1 MTATQAVAGPLPR
14 VGARYRGPIG
24 LRLTLIVGLGLVVL
38 AVLSAFAAP
47 FLAPRAPEA
56 ADLGARLL
64 PPAWLRAPSAA
75 GPPAVPG
82 AGGPP
87 AGTAYPLGTD
97 AIGRDLLSRI
107 IYGARISLE
116 VGVLSVAA
124 SGIAGTSLG
133 LVAGYY
139 GGRWGE
145 FVMRAADL
153 QLSFPFILF
162 AIVVIAVL
170 GPGLSRIVL
179 VLAVTQWASYARL
192 VRSETLAVRETDYIQ
207 AARAIGLA
215 DRRII
220 WKHVLPNALGAV
232 SVLATLS
239 VANNILLEAA
249 LTFLGLGVDPSIPSW
264 GGMLADSRNYIQTAW
279 WDSTFPGLA
288 IMLTVM
294 GFNLVG
300 DWLRDRLTPEA
311 T

>member
-1 MTATQAVAGPLPR
+1 MTAAQAVSGPLPQVR
-14 VGARYRGPIG
+14 PRPRRPIG
-24 LRLTLIVGLGLVVL
+24 LRLTLLVGLGLVGA
-38 AVLSAFAAP
+38 AVLGAIAAP
-47 FLAPRAPEA
+47 LLVPHAPDA

-64 PPAWLRAPSAA
+64 PPSWLHPS
-75 GPPAVPG
+75 
-82 AGGPP
+82 
-87 AGTAYPLGTD
+87 AYPLGTD

-107 IYGARISLE
+107 IYGARVSLE
-116 VGVLSVAA
+116 VGVLSVAV

-133 LVAGYY
+133 LLAGYY
-139 GGRWGE
+139 GGWWGE
-145 FVMRAADL
+145 LAMRAADL

-220 WKHVLPNALGAV
+220 WAHVLPNALGAV

-249 LTFLGLGVDPSIPSW
+249 LTFLGLGADPSIPSW

-300 DWLRDRLTPEA
+300 DWLRDRLTPDTA
-311 T
+311 

>member
-1 MTATQAVAGPLPR
+1 VIPSAPRGTALTAAQAVAGVPAAATGPAAGR
-14 VGARYRGPIG
+14 RPIG
-24 LRLTLIVGLGLVVL
+24 LRLTLFVGVGLVGL
-38 AVLSAFAAP
+38 AVLAALAAP
-47 FLAPRAPEA
+47 LLAPHPPDA
-56 ADLGARLL
+56 ADLGARLR
-64 PPAWLRAPSAA
+64 PPALFGS
-75 GPPAVPG
+75 
-82 AGGPP
+82 GG
-87 AGTAYPLGTD
+87 GYLLGTD
-97 AIGRDLLSRI
+97 AIGRDLLSRV
-107 IYGARISLE
+107 IYGARVSLE
-116 VGVLSVAA
+116 VGVLSVAV
-124 SGIAGTSLG
+124 SGIAGTCLG
-133 LVAGYY
+133 LFAGYY
-139 GGRWGE
+139 GGWWDE
-145 FVMRAADL
+145 VVMRTADL

-179 VLAVTQWASYARL
+179 VLAVTQWAAYARL
-192 VRSETLAVRETDYIQ
+192 ARSETLAVRETDYIQ

-215 DRRII
+215 DRRIL

-311 T
+311 A